1 MSDFLATF
9 PLSAPFVEFGFMR
22 RALAGCLALSLGATP
37 VGVFLMLRR
46 MSLAGDAMS
55 HAILPG
61 AAIGYLLAGLSLPAM
76 TLGGLLAG
84 LAVAA
89 LAGGVARHTVI
100 QEDTSLATFYL
111 LSLSAGVLIISLR
124 GSSIDLL
131 HVLFGSVLALD
142 DATLWLLAGFAS
154 LSVVALALGLRL
166 FALEGCDPAFLARIS
181 PLAPLAHYGFLTL
194 LVVNL
199 VAGFHALGTL
209 MAVGILIL
217 PAAAARLWVGNLGP
231 LLLLAVLI
239 ALVGSW
245 AGLLISYY
253 VNLPAGPAIVV
264 TLGTWYL
271 LSLLIGRL
279 GPLANRRQPTCRL
292 WALASLPLILG
303 PAFSGEAAAEP
314 LPVVASFSILGD
326 LTQRIGSERVRVHTL
341 VGYGADAHVYQP
353 TPEDAKLLGR
363 ASLVIVNGLG
373 FEGWIERLVRSS
385 GYRGRLLVAAQGI
398 EPLRTARSAAAAHTA
413 HEHNAAGV
421 DPHAWQ
427 DPANVRRYVERI
439 AAALSEADPTGA
451 AVYRSNAARLDQEIK
466 ALDDELRAVFAALPA
481 ERRKVVSSHEAFAYF
496 GRAYGIRFIAPVGLS
511 TDTEPSA
518 ADVAAIIRQIR
529 REKVRAMF
537 IENMT
542 DARLLQ
548 RIGRESGARI
558 GGTLYADALSAPGGP
573 ADSYLGLMRHNARTL
588 AAALAD

>member
-1 MSDFLATF
+1 MNEFLATF

-84 LAVAA
+84 LTVAA
-89 LAGGVARHTVI
+89 LAGSVARHTVI

-111 LSLSAGVLIISLR
+111 LSLSTGVLIISLR
-124 GSSIDLL
+124 GSSVDLL

-142 DATLWLLAGFAS
+142 DATLQLLAAFAS

-166 FALEGCDPAFLARIS
+166 FALECCDPAFLAHIS
-181 PLAPLAHYGFLTL
+181 PLGPLAHYGFLTL
-194 LVVNL
+194 SVINL

-231 LLLLAVLI
+231 LLLLAMLI

-245 AGLLISYY
+245 SGLLISYY

-264 TLGTWYL
+264 TLGTLYL
-271 LSLLIGRL
+271 LSLLIGRM
-279 GPLANRRQPTCRL
+279 GPLGSRRQPTRRL
-292 WALASLPLILG
+292 LALLFLPLIIG
-303 PAFSGEAAAEP
+303 PAFSGKAEAQP

-326 LTQRIGSERVRVHTL
+326 LTQRIGGERVQVHTL

-353 TPEDAKLLGR
+353 TPADARILGR

-385 GYRGRLLVAAQGI
+385 GYRGPVLVATQGI
-398 EPLRTARSAAAAHTA
+398 EPLRAARSTSGRHAA
-413 HEHNAAGV
+413 HEHAGGV

-439 AAALSEADPTGA
+439 AAALGEVDPTGA
-451 AVYRSNAARLDQEIK
+451 AVYRSNATRLDQEIR
-466 ALDDELRAVFAALPA
+466 AVDDEIRAAFATLPA
-481 ERRKVVSSHEAFAYF
+481 ERRKVVSSHDAFAYF

-511 TDTEPSA
+511 TDAEPSA

-537 IENMT
+537 LENLT
-542 DARLLQ
+542 DARLLE

-573 ADSYLGLMRHNARTL
+573 ADSYLALMRHNARTL
-588 AAALAD
+588 ATALAD